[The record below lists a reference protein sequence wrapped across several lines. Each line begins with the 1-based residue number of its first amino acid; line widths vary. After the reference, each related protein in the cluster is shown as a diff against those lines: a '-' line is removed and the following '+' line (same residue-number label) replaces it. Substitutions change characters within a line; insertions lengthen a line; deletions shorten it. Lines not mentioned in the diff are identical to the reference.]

1 MQGTNSAALTLSLSE
16 GRRANSPSLS
26 RTPPGRQ
33 SFPQRAW
40 KLFTIHY
47 PETATGGFPMLSL
60 TATAP
65 VTLTPAEEI
74 AAAIVHVG
82 SLHDLPLEDRL
93 WLANHGQEVIA
104 NPGDILFE
112 EGAPAEH
119 MVLILRGDIH
129 VRRQHGGAMALWV
142 GRTGQ
147 MTGILPFSRMKG
159 YGGQGFAVTPLWAL
173 LIHRSQF
180 PEMLDAIP
188 SMAQRVVSTLLDR
201 VREVTRI
208 EQQAEKLAALGQ
220 LAGNLAHE
228 LNNPA
233 SAAQR
238 AAASLLTALRA
249 NRSNR
254 LRLILLC
261 LTEEQVHKVEEWEG
275 KMLCRTGDSLAS
287 EGEADALGFIAREE
301 SVRAWLIAIGC
312 PDSWEVAAQLAEQR
326 VTTADLE
333 EMRRFMDDNAICVSL
348 EYFAR
353 YLRAARSAETIVD
366 STAHIFN
373 LIDAV
378 KDYSNMDR
386 APILEIDVP
395 AGLDATLQMFRSRTA
410 NIEIERDYEPNL
422 PRISAY
428 GGELNQ
434 VWTALIENAL
444 DALAERTYSNAS
456 SPAGSENQAR
466 LRVACRLE
474 ADMLLV
480 EIWDTGPGIPPE
492 LQERIFEPF
501 FTTKAPGKG
510 LGLGLDNAMRIVRKH
525 RGHLSVKSEPG
536 STCFRV
542 RLPLDQLQ
550 AY

>member
-1 MQGTNSAALTLSLSE
+1 MF
-16 GRRANSPSLS
+16 SP
-26 RTPPGRQ
+26 T
-33 SFPQRAW
+33 
-40 KLFTIHY
+40 
-47 PETATGGFPMLSL
+47 
-60 TATAP
+60 
-65 VTLTPAEEI
+65 VTTPATPTPVEEI
-74 AAAIVHVG
+74 AAAIENIG
-82 SLHDLPLEDRL
+82 PLHGLPLEDRL
-93 WLANHGQEVIA
+93 WLARHGKEFVA

-112 EGAPAEH
+112 EGSPAEH
-119 MVLILRGDIH
+119 MVLILRGEIH
-129 VRRQHGGAMALWV
+129 VRRQHGGPMALFI
-142 GRTGQ
+142 GRSGQ
-147 MTGILPFSRMKG
+147 MTGVLPFSRMKS
-159 YGGQGFAVTPLWAL
+159 YGGQGFAVSPVWTL
-173 LIHRSQF
+173 LIHRSLF
-180 PEMLDAIP
+180 PEMLAAIP

-238 AAASLLTALRA
+238 AAASLLAALRA
-249 NRSNR
+249 NRGNR
-254 LRLILLC
+254 FKLVNLH
-261 LTEEQVHKVEEWEG
+261 LTPEQIATIEAWEEKNFR
-275 KMLCRTGDSLAS
+275 RTGESLDTAA
-287 EGEADALGFIAREE
+287 EADALGFIRREE
-301 SVRAWLIAIGC
+301 SIRAWVTDIGC
-312 PDSWEVAAQLAEQR
+312 TGAWEIAAQLAEQGMSTTDLDELR
-326 VTTADLE
+326 GFLTADE
-333 EMRRFMDDNAICVSL
+333 ICISL
-348 EYFAR
+348 PFFAR
-353 YLRAARSAETIVD
+353 YLRSSRAAETIVN
-366 STAHIFN
+366 STARIFD
-373 LIDAV
+373 LIGAV

-386 APILEIDVP
+386 APILEVDVP
-395 AGLDATLQMFRSRTA
+395 AGLDATLQMLRSRMQ
-410 NIEIERDYEPNL
+410 NVEIERDYQPGL

-444 DALAERTYSNAS
+444 DALGDPGPRRQVSV
-456 SPAGSENQAR
+456 AGVANQSR
-466 LRVACRLE
+466 LRVACKLE
-474 ADMLLV
+474 GGMLLV